1 MRAPRAAAAGLRG
14 PRERPRGVR
23 GVAPTKDDATA
34 RRITVLSLEQA
45 VAAPFTTR
53 QLADL
58 GARVIKIERPG
69 VGDFARG
76 YDTAVRGLSSHFVW
90 LNRSKESLTL
100 DVKHPDAREVLR
112 RLLDGTDVFVQNLAP
127 GASTRLGLSATV
139 LREAHPRLIV
149 CEISG
154 YGSSGPYRDRKA
166 YDLLIQAEA
175 GLVSITGTADEP
187 VKVAISVADIAAGM
201 YAYSGI
207 LTALLMRHQT
217 GAGTVLEVSM
227 LEALG
232 EWMGYPVY
240 YGTDGGAEPPRT
252 GARHAAIAPYGPFAG
267 GDGEVVY
274 LGVQNEREWRVFCA
288 QVLGRP
294 DLAGDRRFASNGSR
308 VAHRAALDV
317 EIEDVFG
324 RLPTSEILERL
335 ESARI
340 ANARLRTVRQFVD
353 HPQLAAR
360 GRWHEVG
367 TPAGPV
373 RALAPPATIDGVEP
387 VMGPV
392 PDLGAHTDAILG
404 ELGFD
409 LATIE
414 GWRHA
419 GIV

>member
-1 MRAPRAAAAGLRG
+1 MK
-14 PRERPRGVR
+14 RPLDGV
-23 GVAPTKDDATA
+23 
-34 RRITVLSLEQA
+34 TVLSLEQA

-76 YDTAVRGLSSHFVW
+76 YDTTVRGLSSHFVW

-100 DVKHPDAREVLR
+100 DLKHPDAPKVLR

-127 GASTRLGLSATV
+127 GASARLGLSATA

-175 GLVSITGTADEP
+175 GLVSITGTASEP
-187 VKVAISVADIAAGM
+187 VKVAIPVADIAAGM

-217 GAGTVLEVSM
+217 GAGVVLEVSM
-227 LEALG
+227 LEAIG

-240 YGTDGGAEPPRT
+240 YGTDGDAALPRT
-252 GARHAAIAPYGPFAG
+252 GARHAAIAPYGPFAAR
-267 GDGEVVY
+267 DGEVVY
-274 LGVQNEREWRVFCA
+274 LGVQNEREWQAFCA
-288 QVLGRP
+288 QVLERP
-294 DLAGDRRFASNGSR
+294 ELAGDRRFASNGSR
-308 VAHRAALDV
+308 VAHRAALDA
-317 EIEDVFG
+317 EIEGVFG
-324 RLPTSEILERL
+324 GLSTSQILKRL

-367 TPAGPV
+367 TPTGPV

-392 PDLGAHTDAILG
+392 PDLGAHTDAILV

-409 LATIE
+409 QATIE
-414 GWRHA
+414 GWRDA
-419 GIV
+419 GVV